1 MAPPAR
7 HPPEQVASVVL
18 VGDQRPVHPH
28 RDRGTGPRGSE
39 AVYGDP
45 DDLLGRQH
53 ELAARPYALLQA
65 DNDVQPQDATS

>member
-1 MAPPAR
+1 
-7 HPPEQVASVVL
+7 
-18 VGDQRPVHPH
+18 
-28 RDRGTGPRGSE
+28 
-39 AVYGDP
+39 VYGDP